1 MLFKFSHESNCC
13 FSHFF
18 IQCQCNSAGMKASG
32 RSKHFFRKLSVNFIS
47 CQTPNIILSFAGGE
61 SRKSISPSVSRS
73 YFLHS
78 MSITSFHK
86 IFQNPLG
93 IIIQDTSEDDSFKI
107 THGQAG
113 IFSVIMRSPLPV
125 IRLYHTPALQVL
137 LIL

>member
-86 IFQNPLG
+86 IFQNPLVSNDIAVSFVM
-93 IIIQDTSEDDSFKI
+93 II
-107 THGQAG
+107 
-113 IFSVIMRSPLPV
+113 R
-125 IRLYHTPALQVL
+125 
-137 LIL
+137 